1 MQKSF
6 HIKFIFLVVVATVIF
21 INFIFNIPVIYAS
34 SSEDEKELNK
44 PEDWLNMPASEVA
57 AKVKEMRRQQEERRR
72 KLSTEKS
79 YFLAC
84 KGINVTDKQYA
95 SNGKGGFD
103 ENVINF
109 KKGTLFDASAAYCA
123 YRTKSNVEMKIKQR
137 GWENFD
143 EPNNLKVY
151 YGINGTGFK
160 GFGWV
165 DLASGFWFKSENDI
179 SKIISRGYNK
189 GYDGDELFKK
199 PLDEKFIDIMCSPHS
214 TQFSVDGN
222 MFTDITM
229 KKSEEYLNFVEKKR
243 LEQEAMNERIRQ
255 KKEAEEKRI
264 QAERQEEDRIIQD
277 RKEKLQ
283 TELKKYG
290 AEALVKINMLEVN
303 PYEFEGHTIA
313 VEVQFRKMQSKNSAS
328 FYSGYSNLEKYT
340 NVYDEIIV
348 TGIPSGTHFE
358 SGPFSPRMM
367 LALKGKGTIAGTN
380 AFGARIEAPHF
391 QWIAIMSGKQ
401 QSVFEE
407 QRDVSRKNA
416 LQNMKNAYPKRDQ

>member
-1 MQKSF
+1 MLGGYDMKKLLILLSLLL
-6 HIKFIFLVVVATVIF
+6 ISP
-21 INFIFNIPVIYAS
+21 PVLFA
-34 SSEDEKELNK
+34 
-44 PEDWLNMPASEVA
+44 
-57 AKVKEMRRQQEERRR
+57 
-72 KLSTEKS
+72 EKS

-84 KGINVTDKQYA
+84 KDINVTDKQYA
-95 SNGKGGFD
+95 FNGKGGYD

-123 YRTKSNVEMKIKQR
+123 YRTKSNVEVKIIQR

-143 EPNNLKVY
+143 EPVELKVY
-151 YGINGTGFK
+151 YGLNGTGFR

-179 SKIISRGYNK
+179 SKIIPKGFFNGYVK
-189 GYDGDELFKK
+189 DRDGVELFKK
-199 PLDEKFIDIMCSPHS
+199 PLDEKFVDIMCSPHS
-214 TQFSVDGN
+214 TQFSIDGN

-229 KKSEEYLNFVEKKR
+229 KKTEEHLNFVEKNR
-243 LEQEAMNERIRQ
+243 LEQEAKNERIRQ
-255 KKEAEEKRI
+255 EKEGEEKI
-264 QAERQEEDRIIQD
+264 LQAQRQEEDRILQD
-277 RKEKLQ
+277 KREKLQ
-283 TELKKYG
+283 VELKKYG
-290 AEALVKINMLEVN
+290 AETLVPINLLEAN

-313 VEVQFRKMQSKNSAS
+313 VIVQFRKMLSKDSAS
-328 FYSGYSNLEKYT
+328 FYSGYTDLEEHT

-348 TGIPSGTHFE
+348 TGIPKGTHFE

-367 LALKGKGTIAGTN
+367 LVLKGKGTIAGTN
-380 AFGARIEAPHF
+380 AFGAKINAPHF
-391 QWIAIMSGKQ
+391 QWVAVMSGKQ